1 MTTEFIQQYL
11 DLLIF
16 QYQGQPRAEA
26 EVNFMGSQGEA
37 VFELLQ
43 SYRKGFDLDSAIGHQ
58 LDVIGRIVG
67 FGRIVPYSVSKIRF
81 GFAENDDARG
91 FDDKFSSDRLSA
103 PFLSRFEPVLTSY
116 ELDDE
121 SYRLFLRMKIAKN
134 VGMAYL
140 TTDDGISLQDAAE
153 TAFGQGAHV
162 VDRKDMT
169 VHFWIPYRI
178 GEQRARIAVKERLFP
193 LPQGV
198 ALRHV
203 FFGTA
208 GQSFGFKENEN
219 VLGFASKF
227 DDEYNGGY
235 FARKLIV

>member
-26 EVNFMGSQGEA
+26 EINFMGSQGEA
-37 VFELLQ
+37 IFELLQ
-43 SYRKGFDLDSAIGHQ
+43 GYRKGFDLDSAIGHQ
-58 LDVIGRIVG
+58 LDVVGRIVG
-67 FGRIVPYSVSKIRF
+67 FERIVPYTVSKIRF
-81 GFAENDDARG
+81 GFAENDYARG
-91 FDDKFSSDRLSA
+91 FASKFNEDRLSA
-103 PFLSRFEPVLTSY
+103 PFLSRFEPTLTSY

-121 SYRLFLRMKIAKN
+121 SYRIFLRMKIAKN

-140 TTDDGISLQDAAE
+140 TTNDGISLQDAAE
-153 TAFGQGAHV
+153 IAFGLGAHAI
-162 VDRKDMT
+162 DREDMT

-198 ALRHV
+198 ALRYV

-208 GQSFGFKENEN
+208 GQSFGFKANEN
-219 VLGFASKF
+219 ALGFASKF
-227 DDEYNGGY
+227 DFEYEGGY
-235 FARKLIV
+235 FARKLII